1 MQTETDLIKLRV
13 DVDYPYPSRI
23 RSFIYVALGIKTSS
37 KFLKNSKIIA
47 KMVNES
53 NKNVKA
59 YWFFTPK
66 AIPDRKLLALLDNS
80 KHEIGLHVVNNP
92 KKELRLLEEATRRK
106 INYYT
111 IHGTS
116 RLLARM
122 MWKRWKTKAPK
133 IPNDFPLQSFHQFPT
148 YGLDSLCYMHEIEQ
162 AIEMAKGYIAKG
174 DVLYFHPIWLFQRGR
189 INHRGPFYE
198 ALRRILNVDES
209 FETLAFRKKFFFQ
222 VANDA
227 KEYERDVFPTEEF
240 TEWLRE
246 RGVDI
251 FAFIERKWCSSIPN
265 PSKFWS
271 RAKDNIALLQVTSY
285 DEWWK
290 NIGKKTR
297 NMIRKAEKSG
307 VRVEIVEP
315 NEELAEGIW
324 RIYNET
330 PFRQERAFPHYGVS
344 LQTVTR
350 DVFSSKNST
359 YIGAYFQGEL
369 IGFIQLVHGDNVTLI
384 SQILSMQKHWDKAVN
399 NALIAKAVEVCSSRG
414 IRWLVYGRM
423 GNHPTLDS
431 FKLNNG
437 FTQFL
442 LTRYYIPLTEKGKI
456 ATKLGLHREIK
467 DSLPTSIKYAV
478 IPIYNWISRNK
489 MKIKLR
495 LKPKAAI

>member
-1 MQTETDLIKLRV
+1 LIKLRI

-23 RSFIYVALGIKTSS
+23 RSFIYVALGIRTSGS
-37 KFLKNSKIIA
+37 YLRNSKIIA
-47 KMVNES
+47 KMITES
-53 NKNVKA
+53 DENVKA
-59 YWFFTPK
+59 YWFLTPK
-66 AIPDRKLLALLDNS
+66 TVPDKKLLALLDSS
-80 KHEIGLHVVNNP
+80 KHEIGLHIVNDP
-92 KKELRLLEEATRRK
+92 KKELRRLEEVTGK
-106 INYYT
+106 KVNYYT

-116 RLLARM
+116 HLFARM

-133 IPNDFPLQSFHQFPT
+133 IPDDFPLQSFHQFPT
-148 YGLDSLCYMHEIEQ
+148 YGLDSLCYMHDMEQ
-162 AIEMAKGYIAKG
+162 AIEMARGYIEEG

-198 ALRRILNVDES
+198 ALRRILDLDES
-209 FETLAFRKKFFFQ
+209 FEMLAFRKKFFFKL
-222 VANDA
+222 ANDA

-240 TEWLRE
+240 TEKLRE
-246 RGVDI
+246 RGVDV
-251 FAFIERKWCSSIPN
+251 FTFIERKWCTSIPK

-271 RAKDNIALLQVTSY
+271 RANDNIALLQVADY

-297 NMIRKAEKSG
+297 NMVRKAEKSG

-324 RIYNET
+324 RIYNEI
-330 PFRQERAFPHYGVS
+330 PFRQERAFPHYGVP
-344 LQTVTR
+344 LQTVNR
-350 DVFSSKNST
+350 DVLSSKNST
-359 YIGAYFQGEL
+359 YIGAYFEEEL

-399 NALIAKAVEVCSSRG
+399 NAMIAKAVEVCANRG
-414 IRWLVYGRM
+414 IRWLMYGRM

-456 ATKLGLHREIK
+456 ATKLGLHREMK
-467 DSLPTSIKYAV
+467 DALPMSMKYAL
-478 IPIYNWISRNK
+478 IPVYNWISRSK
-489 MKIKLR
+489 MKIRLW
-495 LKPKAAI
+495 LKPKTAI

>member
-478 IPIYNWISRNK
+478 IPVYNWISRNK